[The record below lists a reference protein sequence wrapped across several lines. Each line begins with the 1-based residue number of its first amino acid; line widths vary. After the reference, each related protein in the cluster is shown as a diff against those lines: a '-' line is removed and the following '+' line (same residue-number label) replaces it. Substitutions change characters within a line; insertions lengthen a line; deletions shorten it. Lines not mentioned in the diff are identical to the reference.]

1 MPDRNRSPRL
11 YRLIAAG
18 ILCAALATPGLEAA
32 GFDFFTQG
40 GRATGMAGAYVAQAD
55 DPTAIF
61 YNPGGLALL
70 ADRKSVSI
78 GTAATSFNE
87 ALYQGL
93 PPGIGGGTTGE
104 QETSIDTLHHAW
116 VVYPLGDYFV
126 AGVGAFSPFRLNNEW
141 ADADT
146 FAGRS
151 IATASEITTYDVVP
165 TLAFQPTERFGIGLG
180 LIYRSSELSA
190 SRRLSGTLAGQP
202 VDIASLSLDTDME
215 PAFGFT
221 FGMLHKASP
230 RFSWGLSYRSAIET
244 DFIGTGELTQIET
257 GNDQFD
263 ELIEGTFPFGD
274 ELALASQLSYPDLA
288 SLGIA
293 FGLTGATLIELD
305 VNRAGWSDAQNVDFL
320 FTGNPDLNTRHPL
333 AFEDAMS
340 YRLGFRYQFR
350 TGPRFLLG
358 YAFEETP
365 QPDATVGPFLA
376 DSDRH
381 LLSAGFGLDWLDV
394 GLSWI
399 TYDQRV
405 IRTSAAG
412 LNGNWRANSW
422 IVSVTA
428 TK

>member
-11 YRLIAAG
+11 SRLVAAG
-18 ILCAALATPGLEAA
+18 LLCTAFFSPRAEAA
-32 GFDFFTQG
+32 GFGFFTQG

-78 GTAATSFNE
+78 GTAATAFNE

-93 PPGIGGGTTGE
+93 PPGIGAGTTGE
-104 QETSIDTLHHAW
+104 QETSMDTLHHAW
-116 VVYPLGDYFV
+116 VVYPLGSYFV
-126 AGVGAFSPFRLNNEW
+126 AGIGAFQPFRLNTEW
-141 ADADT
+141 ADADS

-151 IATASEITTYDVVP
+151 LATAAEITTYDVVP
-165 TLAFQPTERFGIGLG
+165 TISFLPTERLGIGLG

-190 SRRLSGTLAGQP
+190 SRRIAGSLAGQA
-202 VDIASLSLDTDME
+202 VDVASLSLDTDME

-221 FGMLHKASP
+221 FGLLHKASP

-257 GNDQFD
+257 GNAQFD
-263 ELIEGTFPFGD
+263 ELIKGTFPFGD
-274 ELALASQLSYPDLA
+274 ELALESQLSYPDLA
-288 SLGIA
+288 SLGLA
-293 FGLTGATLIELD
+293 FGLTERALIELD
-305 VNRAGWSDAQNVDFL
+305 VNRTGWSDTQNLNFL
-320 FTGNPDLNTRHPL
+320 FVGNPELNTPYTL

-350 TGPRFLLG
+350 TGPRLLLG

-365 QPDATVGPFLA
+365 QPDATVGAFLA

-394 GLSWI
+394 GLTWM

-405 IRTSAAG
+405 IRTSADG
-412 LNGNWRANSW
+412 LNGNWRANAW
-422 IVSVTA
+422 VVSVTA